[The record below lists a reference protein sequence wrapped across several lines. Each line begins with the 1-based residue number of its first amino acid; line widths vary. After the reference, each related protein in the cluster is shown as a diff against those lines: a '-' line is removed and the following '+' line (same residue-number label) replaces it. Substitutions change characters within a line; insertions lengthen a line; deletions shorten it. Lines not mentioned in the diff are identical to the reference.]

1 LFLGNSI
8 LIHEAFTLKIILKTA
23 IVLTVVLED
32 KNISKNSYMTPLH
45 SNKNSACLGKKK
57 RPCESLNHWPLLQQL
72 PGSCTLGIAN
82 NAVHKREKMTF
93 LCASHFFR
101 FMRRSSPWENYEPTS
116 KSGQILSSCRNSYWE
131 CKHLKIPFAGQRM
144 EVENDIISARDNFLN
159 SKIHI

>member
-57 RPCESLNHWPLLQQL
+57 KDLVK
-72 PGSCTLGIAN
+72 A
-82 NAVHKREKMTF
+82 
-93 LCASHFFR
+93 
-101 FMRRSSPWENYEPTS
+101 
-116 KSGQILSSCRNSYWE
+116 
-131 CKHLKIPFAGQRM
+131 
-144 EVENDIISARDNFLN
+144 
-159 SKIHI
+159 